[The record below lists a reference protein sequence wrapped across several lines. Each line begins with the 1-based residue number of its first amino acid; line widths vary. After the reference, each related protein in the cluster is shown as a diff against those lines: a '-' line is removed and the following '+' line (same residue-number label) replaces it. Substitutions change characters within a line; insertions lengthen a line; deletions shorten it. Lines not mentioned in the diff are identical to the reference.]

1 MDITAYPFLNVLLS
15 FFLLFIWV
23 AWIFIWVRITMDVF
37 RRRDIGGWYKAIWI
51 VLLIFVPLISALVYI
66 VTHGRIRWR
75 SARPDEVPGQLIP
88 AGPRT
93 RRGRPRD
100 GRPPARR

>member
-23 AWIFIWVRITMDVF
+23 AWIFIWIRLVADVF
-37 RRRDIGGWYKAIWI
+37 RLRDIGGGYKACWI

-66 VTHGRIRWR
+66 VSQGNPMAER
-75 SARPDEVPGQLIP
+75 E
-88 AGPRT
+88 AG
-93 RRGRPRD
+93 
-100 GRPPARR
+100 